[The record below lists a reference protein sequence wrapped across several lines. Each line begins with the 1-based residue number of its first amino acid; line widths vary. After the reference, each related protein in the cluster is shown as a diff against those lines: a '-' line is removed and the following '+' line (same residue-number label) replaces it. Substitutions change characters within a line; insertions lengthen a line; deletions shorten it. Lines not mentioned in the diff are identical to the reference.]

1 MRAASSDAAV
11 QEKVASTHDVVH
23 ACGIADSDEEFGQTV
38 GYALPLSQLEIK
50 LVSCGVYTVQSAGK
64 GSWSA
69 SSETAT
75 DEGASEIQVA
85 A

>member
-11 QEKVASTHDVVH
+11 QEMVALTHDVVH
-23 ACGIADSDEEFGQTV
+23 LCGIADTDGELGLIA
-38 GYALPLSQLEIK
+38 GHALPLSQLEIK
-50 LVSCGVYTVQSAGK
+50 LVSCGVYTLQSAGK
-64 GSWSA
+64 DAWSA
-69 SSETAT
+69 SSDTAT